1 MGICHMGMVQVR
13 VEVGSL
19 VRMAKHNRSS
29 IRGTKVA
36 HTMVVG
42 RCRVH
47 STYLTCIRECRSR
60 LVECERSDV
69 WAL

>member
-1 MGICHMGMVQVR
+1 MGICHMGMVQVK

-36 HTMVVG
+36 RTMVAG

-47 STYLTCIRECRSR
+47 STCSTCIREYRCR
-60 LVECERSDV
+60 LVECKCSD
-69 WAL
+69 A

>member
-1 MGICHMGMVQVR
+1 MGICHMDMVQVR

-19 VRMAKHNRSS
+19 GRMAKHNRSS
-29 IRGTKVA
+29 IRGPKVA
-36 HTMVVG
+36 RTMVAE

-47 STYLTCIRECRSR
+47 STCLTCIRECRCK
-60 LVECERSDV
+60 LVECECSDV